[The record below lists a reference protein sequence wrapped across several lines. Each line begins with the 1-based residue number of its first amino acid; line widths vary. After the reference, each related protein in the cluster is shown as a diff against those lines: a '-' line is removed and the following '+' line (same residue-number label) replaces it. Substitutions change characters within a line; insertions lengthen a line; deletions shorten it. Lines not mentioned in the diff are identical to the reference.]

1 MVRSLYSGVAG
12 MKVHQSRMDVI
23 GNNIS
28 NVNTYGF
35 KASRATFADLYY
47 QTLSSASKASSTSGG
62 TNPSQIGYGVQFGG
76 VDLLMERAAFTT
88 TDRGLDVAIAGEGF
102 FQVQD
107 SEGNIFY
114 TRAGILAI
122 DTAGNLVD
130 GNGNFVLGISGSS
143 IGRSA
148 DNMKIQLSVPA
159 VTPAPATATETING
173 KKFTITSTN
182 RTKDGNITFKFMSDD
197 TLPGGLKAKAE
208 ITSSG
213 ITIRLNANETFYNL
227 SELNAE
233 VNRAIV
239 QANGGK
245 AHPAGEFIISTEPAN
260 VFPGKSAVNGSI
272 QTTPVIEG
280 FSGAIFGSQVTFTP
294 PGLGSAFSGTGALT
308 FRAVFDPG
316 PDGNA
321 STLDDV
327 WHITATDSKGTVFSG
342 DLTGSTGTTLK
353 LQNGTNENDYIM
365 INVPAPADMTG
376 ASTGFSFDPETGIS
390 VNRNSKLQ
398 GGLSIRSVSV
408 PFSGEGEVKFFGK
421 YTPDNAATSENEEKI
436 TITATINSVTYTGTL
451 LPKAGPQTLRLENA
465 SGDYIIL
472 DSQDFAA
479 LRDVVNVAS
488 SDPAGVNITTETG
501 GLVITATKSTPFIG
515 TGLTGREIVSNDFS
529 TQPGTMTMTGADL
542 TSGILGG
549 LKFMT
554 TSTGFTVPNDLA
566 TIQFDS
572 EYIASNS
579 STTPPTVEGWKIT
592 AIIGNEVYTGNVT
605 INMTSAGS
613 FLLKNAAGEYI
624 EMSHPGIIEMNNSIG
639 IDTEH
644 TPVVGVSKLTPPAGE
659 ITVTSARKSNA
670 LGLSSKDITLTGGT
684 EGGTQSISDLTNL
697 AISSD
702 GTITATH
709 SIHGTIEL
717 GRIILATFE
726 NPQGLEEAG
735 NSYFI
740 QSANSGP
747 AKLAVPGESG
757 TGALVTSALEMSN
770 VDLSK
775 EFTEMITTQRGFQAN
790 SRIITVSDT
799 LLEELINLK
808 R

>member
-12 MKVHQSRMDVI
+12 MKVHQTRMDVI

-47 QTLSSASKASSTSGG
+47 QTLSSATRASAVSGG

-130 GNGNFVLGISGSS
+130 KNGNFVLGISGSS
-143 IGRSA
+143 LGRST
-148 DNMKIQLSVPA
+148 DNMKIRLSVPA
-159 VTPAPATATETING
+159 VSPTQSSATETING
-173 KKFTITSTN
+173 VKFTITSSN
-182 RTKDGNITFKFMSDD
+182 RTEEGNITFKFISDD
-197 TLPGGLKAKAE
+197 TLPGGLKAKAD
-208 ITSSG
+208 ITASG

-227 SELNAE
+227 SELNTE
-233 VNRAIV
+233 INRAIT

-245 AHPAGEFIISTEPAN
+245 PHPAGNFTISTEPAN
-260 VFPGKSAVNGSI
+260 VFPGKSAVNGYI
-272 QTTPVIEG
+272 ETTPVIEG
-280 FSGAIFGSQVTFTP
+280 FAGMIFNDTVSYV
-294 PGLGSAFSGTGALT
+294 GLGSAFSGVGSLT

-316 PDGNA
+316 TDGIAGN
-321 STLDDV
+321 DDDI
-327 WHITATDSKGTVFSG
+327 WHITATDSKGTVFAG
-342 DLTGSTGTTLK
+342 DLTNAIGPTGGNLK
-353 LQNGTNENDYIM
+353 LQNGTNENDYIS
-365 INVPAPADMTG
+365 INVPSLSAMT
-376 ASTGFSFDPETGIS
+376 AKSSSYSFNQVTGIS

-408 PFSGEGEVKFFGK
+408 PFYGEGAVAFKGV
-421 YTPDNAATSENEEKI
+421 YTADDPATSANEEKVTVTADI
-436 TITATINSVTYTGTL
+436 NGVIYSGTITPGDTSYMI
-451 LPKAGPQTLRLENA
+451 KLENA

-472 DSQDFAA
+472 DCPKYDD
-479 LRDVVNVAS
+479 LRSFVMTSAS
-488 SDPAGVNITTETG
+488 GVDIKTETA
-501 GLVITATKSTPFIG
+501 GLNIKATKSTPFIG
-515 TGLTGREIVSNDFS
+515 TGLTGREIASNDFS
-529 TQPGTMTMTGADL
+529 TKPGVMTLTGADL
-542 TSGILGG
+542 SEGILGG
-549 LKFMT
+549 LQFVT
-554 TSTGFTVPNDLA
+554 TSSGFTVPNDLA
-566 TIQFDS
+566 NVQFDS
-572 EYIASNS
+572 EYIAGDNS
-579 STTPPTVEGWKIT
+579 ATPPTSEGWKIT
-592 AIIGNEVYTGNVT
+592 ATIGNDVYVGYVT
-605 INMTSAGS
+605 TNMTAAGS
-613 FLLKNAAGEYI
+613 FLLKNSAGEYI
-624 EMSHPGIIEMNNSIG
+624 EMSHPGITEMNASIG
-639 IDTEH
+639 INADSKPT
-644 TPVVGVSKLTPPAGE
+644 VGVSKLKQPVEAVT
-659 ITVTSARKSNA
+659 ITSAKKSNA
-670 LGLSSKDITLTGGT
+670 LGLSSKDIKLTGGT
-684 EGGTQSISDLTNL
+684 AGGTQSISDLTNL

-717 GRIILATFE
+717 GRIILATFD
-726 NPQGLEEAG
+726 NPQGLEEVG
-735 NSYFI
+735 NSYFVE
-740 QSANSGP
+740 SANSGP

-757 TGALVTSALEMSN
+757 TGKLVTSALEMSN

-790 SRIITVSDT
+790 SRVITVSDT